1 MKYNHDEWNRNMK
14 EAQDGI
20 ASILKGIDEMKA
32 NNKELI
38 KLKEEATNYYDEML
52 SLINKLIGDEQ

>member
-1 MKYNHDEWNRNMK
+1 MNYNHAEWTRNMK

-20 ASILKGIDEMKA
+20 ASILKSIDEMKA
-32 NNKELI
+32 ENNELI

-52 SLINKLIGDEQ
+52 SLINKLKGDE